1 MQTMINKYQVE
12 GNQFAFLSF
21 WVCPLQIFLCWK
33 MKLKFLKS
41 PSPHLAFSKADE
53 EVDGCPH
60 ALKRLYVSVKCSPH
74 VLSGIYT
81 APVQNNDYHILLIST
96 NKYWFCF
103 DFALFI
109 YFHIQAGFFFH
120 WLCNNTIGVTGCQY
134 AAAITLLQLMWTWMC
149 SKSLHLPRP
158 LPVRAV
164 RLVQH
169 VQTT

>member
-1 MQTMINKYQVE
+1 MGIDANNDKQISSGGKWIR
-12 GNQFAFLSF
+12 FFIFLSLPPSNL
-21 WVCPLQIFLCWK
+21 PLLEDEAK
-33 MKLKFLKS
+33 VSKKS

-81 APVQNNDYHILLIST
+81 ALVQNNDYHILLIST

-109 YFHIQAGFFFH
+109 YFHIQAVFFS
-120 WLCNNTIGVTGCQY
+120 L
-134 AAAITLLQLMWTWMC
+134 TL
-149 SKSLHLPRP
+149 
-158 LPVRAV
+158 
-164 RLVQH
+164 
-169 VQTT
+169 

>member
-12 GNQFAFLSF
+12 GNEFAFLSF

-109 YFHIQAGFFFH
+109 YFHIQAVFFF
-120 WLCNNTIGVTGCQY
+120 TDFVTAPLVLLVANMLQPLRSYNWCGHGC
-134 AAAITLLQLMWTWMC
+134 AV
-149 SKSLHLPRP
+149 SLYICPALF
-158 LPVRAV
+158 
-164 RLVQH
+164 QWG
-169 VQTT
+169 QWD

>member
-12 GNQFAFLSF
+12 GNEFAFLSF

-33 MKLKFLKS
+33 MKLKFLKKS

-81 APVQNNDYHILLIST
+81 ALVQNNDYHILLIST

-109 YFHIQAGFFFH
+109 YFHIQAVFFFTDFVTAPLVLLVANMLQP
-120 WLCNNTIGVTGCQY
+120 LCSYNWCGHGC
-134 AAAITLLQLMWTWMC
+134 AV
-149 SKSLHLPRP
+149 SLYICPALF
-158 LPVRAV
+158 
-164 RLVQH
+164 QWG
-169 VQTT
+169 QWD